1 MRTLDHAIM
10 GLDQALDRPRRH
22 QMWRWLV
29 RHRISAV
36 LDALTAENMRASDAW
51 LASRQNGLQRDR
63 EALLLKLDH
72 LAGQVVD
79 AADVEPVRTDLKRI
93 VAELGRHRQRL
104 NDLLYD
110 SVALDLGGSE

>member
-1 MRTLDHAIM
+1 MRTLDHAIL

-36 LDALTAENMRASDAW
+36 LDALSAESTHGHDAW
-51 LASRQNGLQRDR
+51 LASRQSGLQRERD
-63 EALLLKLDH
+63 ALLRKLDH
-72 LAGQVVD
+72 LATQVLEAV
-79 AADVEPVRTDLKRI
+79 DVEPVRSELKRA

-110 SVALDLGGSE
+110 TVALELGGSE

>member
-36 LDALTAENMRASDAW
+36 LDALSAENARAHDAW
-51 LASRQNGLQRDR
+51 LAPRQSGLQRERD
-63 EALLLKLDH
+63 ALLLKLDR
-72 LAGQVVD
+72 LATQVLD
-79 AADVEPVRTDLKRI
+79 AVDVEPVRGELKRI

-110 SVALDLGGSE
+110 TVALELGGSE

>member
-1 MRTLDHAIM
+1 MRTLDHAIL

-36 LDALTAENMRASDAW
+36 LEALSSENARAADGW
-51 LASRQNGLQRDR
+51 LASRQDGLQRERD
-63 EALLLKLDH
+63 ALQLKLDR
-72 LAGQVVD
+72 LGLQVVD
-79 AADVEPVRTDLKRI
+79 TSDVEHVRGELKRI
-93 VAELGRHRQRL
+93 VGELGRHRQRL

-110 SVALDLGGSE
+110 TVALELGGSE